1 MSKYFD
7 QSRQGDD
14 RSARRNGFKAV
25 NVEEVFDVVTKAG
38 AEDAGDIS
46 DSRLSRCRKMRLPN
60 SSDKPLIFPRTD
72 ISAVALESYRAL
84 RTRLL
89 RLQGT
94 NGVRSVVLTSAMAG
108 EGKTLTTANLAL
120 CCAQLHEMR
129 VLVIDGDLRTSGLT
143 KLLGDPE
150 GPGLGDVLSG
160 QVDFQD
166 AIQAT
171 DNPNLYVL
179 GAGNCSMPAP
189 ELFSRTQWKDLIG
202 WCGEI
207 FRVVLVDSPPV
218 LPVADF
224 EQIISACDGVLVV
237 VRALRTN
244 REMLKRTALRVD
256 PKKLLGVVFNGAD
269 PEEQAYYSIG
279 HTTPATRKS
288 EVTVEESRSPE
299 QSKVLA

>member
-7 QSRQGDD
+7 QARHAED
-14 RSARRNGFKAV
+14 RSARRKDSPGV
-25 NVEEVFDVVTKAG
+25 NVEEVFEVVTKAG
-38 AEDAGDIS
+38 VEDAKDGL
-46 DSRLSRCRKMRLPN
+46 RLSRCRKMRLPD
-60 SSDKPLIFPRTD
+60 SSDRPLIFPRTD

-94 NGVRSVVLTSAMAG
+94 SGLRSVVLTSAMAG

-120 CCAQLHEMR
+120 CCAQLDEIR
-129 VLVIDGDLRTSGLT
+129 ILVIDGDLRTRGLT
-143 KLLGDPE
+143 QLFGAE

-160 QVDFQD
+160 QADFQD

-171 DNPNLYVL
+171 DNANLYVL
-179 GAGNCSMPAP
+179 GAGNCSMPTP
-189 ELFSRTQWKDLIG
+189 ELYSRAQWRNLVS
-202 WCGEI
+202 WCGEN

-237 VRALRTN
+237 VRALQTN

-256 PKKLLGVVFNGAD
+256 SKKLIGVVFNGAD
-269 PEEQAYYSIG
+269 PEEQSYYAMG
-279 HTTPATRKS
+279 HTPPATRKS
-288 EVTVEESRSPE
+288 EVAMAETRSSEPA
-299 QSKVLA
+299 KVLP